1 MNISCFQM
9 MSLCRKEWRI
19 VMDTPLGYVMAIAFL
34 MVSGFFFES
43 NLFLIGQADMRAWF
57 SILSLLL
64 MFFIPAMAMR
74 MLADEKR
81 SGTFE
86 LLATMPVTTIS
97 IVLGKYFA
105 LWVQVLALLALTL
118 LYPLTLSWLG
128 DLDLGQVSASY
139 LAAILLA
146 SSYAAVCLY
155 ASAITRY
162 EVVAYVL
169 GFVMILLLFLLSKA
183 MPTFSPAVQDWLV
196 LLSPVS
202 HYESMLRGLIRLSDV
217 MFFVVMTG
225 IFLTL
230 TWFELERRRWR

>member
-9 MSLCRKEWRI
+9 MSLCRKEWRV
-19 VMDTPLGYVMAIAFL
+19 VMDTPLGYVMAVAFL
-34 MVSGFFFES
+34 MLSGFFFES

-64 MFFIPAMAMR
+64 MFFIPAIGMR

-105 LWVQVLALLALTL
+105 LWVQILVLLALTL

-128 DLDLGQVSASY
+128 DVDIGQISAAY
-139 LAAILLA
+139 LAAVLLA
-146 SSYAAVCLY
+146 SLYAAVCLY
-155 ASAITRY
+155 ASAMTRY

-183 MPTFSPAVQDWLV
+183 IPTFSPAVQDWLV
-196 LLSPVS
+196 LLSPIS

-225 IFLTL
+225 MFLTL

>member
-1 MNISCFQM
+1 MNIPCFQM
-9 MSLCRKEWRI
+9 ISLCRKEWRI

-43 NLFLIGQADMRAWF
+43 NLFLIGQADMRGWF

-105 LWVQVLALLALTL
+105 LWVQILVLLALTL

-128 DLDLGQVSASY
+128 DLDMGQISASY

-155 ASAITRY
+155 ASAITRH

-169 GFVMILLLFLLSKA
+169 GFVMILLVFLLSKA
-183 MPTFSPAVQDWLV
+183 IPTFSPAVQDWLV
-196 LLSPVS
+196 LLSPLS

>member
-1 MNISCFQM
+1 MSTSRFQM
-9 MSLCRKEWRI
+9 ISLCRKEWRV
-19 VMDTPLGYVMAIAFL
+19 VMDTPLGYVMAVAFL
-34 MVSGFFFES
+34 SVCGFFFES

-64 MFFIPAMAMR
+64 MFFVPAMAMR

-86 LLATMPVTTIS
+86 LLATMPITTMT
-97 IVLGKYFA
+97 IVLGKYLA
-105 LWVQVLALLALTL
+105 LCLQILALLVLTL

-128 DLDLGQVSASY
+128 NLDVGQVLASY

-155 ASAITRY
+155 ASAVTRY
-162 EVVAYVL
+162 EVVAYVF
-169 GFVMILLLFLLSKA
+169 GFIMLLLSFLFFKA
-183 MPTFSPAVQDWLV
+183 MPTFSPFFIA
-196 LLSPVS
+196 
-202 HYESMLRGLIRLSDV
+202 MNGL
-217 MFFVVMTG
+217 
-225 IFLTL
+225 FLTL

>member
-1 MNISCFQM
+1 MSTSRFQM
-9 MSLCRKEWRI
+9 ISLCRKEWRV
-19 VMDTPLGYVMAIAFL
+19 VMDTPLGYVMAVAFL
-34 MVSGFFFES
+34 SVCGFFFES

-64 MFFIPAMAMR
+64 MFFVPAMAMR

-86 LLATMPVTTIS
+86 LLATMPITTMT
-97 IVLGKYFA
+97 IVLGKYLA
-105 LWVQVLALLALTL
+105 LCLQILALLVLTL

-128 DLDLGQVSASY
+128 NLDVGQVLASY

-155 ASAITRY
+155 ASAVTRY
-162 EVVAYVL
+162 EVVAYVF
-169 GFVMILLLFLLSKA
+169 GFIMLLLSFLFFKA

-196 LLSPVS
+196 LLSPLS
-202 HYESMLRGLIRLSDV
+202 HYQSMLRGLIRLSDV
-217 MFFVVMTG
+217 MFFIAMNG
-225 IFLTL
+225 LFLTL

>member
-1 MNISCFQM
+1 MSMSLFQIIN
-9 MSLCRKEWRI
+9 LCRKEWRI
-19 VMDTPLGYVMAIAFL
+19 VLDTPLGYVIAIAFL
-34 MVSGFFFES
+34 IVSGFFFES

-86 LLATMPVTTIS
+86 LLATMPITTMS
-97 IVLGKYFA
+97 IVLGKYMA
-105 LWVQVLALLALTL
+105 LWTQVLVLLALTF

-128 DLDLGQVSASY
+128 NVDIGQVLASY
-139 LAAILLA
+139 LAAVLLA
-146 SSYAAVCLY
+146 SSYAAVSLY
-155 ASAITRY
+155 ASALTRY

-169 GFVMILLLFLLSKA
+169 AFVMLLVLFLLSKA
-183 MPTFSPAVQDWLV
+183 MPTFSPYVQNWLT
-196 LLSPVS
+196 LLSPLA
-202 HYESMLRGLIRLSDV
+202 HYQSMLRGLIRLSDV
-217 MFFVVMTG
+217 MFFLAMSG
-225 IFLTL
+225 LFLTL